1 MLLFAKIKVVPESPL
16 CWVDLPSVQI
26 LQAPPSCPALSPDYR
41 SSHICPWCCV
51 WPKHHHCCLEQ
62 SRQFNISQ
70 ISTASG
76 SVYPTISIFHGGTIN
91 VMTQHSLQTNP
102 GPMKLMRLLGA
113 QSKICSNKFWEKFKK
128 SWSSRFYEHFSRLW
142 YLSLCLH
149 FEWFLIWFWIFF
161 YTRLLS
167 TRAVK
172 NYIKWVLCS
181 IDEIL
186 I

>member
-1 MLLFAKIKVVPESPL
+1 MQQLSILTSLCKMLLFAKIKVVPESPL

-26 LQAPPSCPALSPDYR
+26 LQAPPSCPAPSPDYR

-91 VMTQHSLQTNP
+91 VMLTTWPNIVSKQIQVQWNWWGYLEHKVKFVVISSGRSLKNHDLA
-102 GPMKLMRLLGA
+102 GFM
-113 QSKICSNKFWEKFKK
+113 N
-128 SWSSRFYEHFSRLW
+128 
-142 YLSLCLH
+142 
-149 FEWFLIWFWIFF
+149 IFPDF
-161 YTRLLS
+161 D
-167 TRAVK
+167 
-172 NYIKWVLCS
+172 I
-181 IDEIL
+181 
-186 I
+186 